1 MARSK
6 PAWDFAG
13 THVLVTGGSNGIGLA
28 TARAFAAAGAIVTIT
43 GRRASAAEYP
53 HDLSQFDYRQ
63 LEIGDGK
70 AVQAMAA
77 SLNRLDILVNNA
89 GESSPGGPDQ
99 WDPDN
104 FDKSLLINISS
115 LFRLSVS
122 CLPLL
127 KRSELESGA
136 CVIGIASLTS
146 YFGFPLTPGY
156 GAAKAGLVALTKTM
170 AAQWGL

>member
-6 PAWDFAG
+6 QAWDFTGA
-13 THVLVTGGSNGIGLA
+13 HVLVTGGSNGIGLA
-28 TARAFAAAGAIVTIT
+28 TAKAFAAAGAMVTIT
-43 GRRASAAEYP
+43 GRRASVAEYP

-63 LEIGDGK
+63 LEISDGEAVK
-70 AVQAMAA
+70 ALAA

-104 FDKSLLINISS
+104 FDTSLMINISS

-136 CVIGIASLTS
+136 CVIGIASLCK
-146 YFGFPLTPGY
+146 PHP
-156 GAAKAGLVALTKTM
+156 AAS
-170 AAQWGL
+170 